1 MKYEI
6 QATISGGREA
16 LVAELEAKLKEV
28 KSSGNASIY
37 VKGNGESEDNVAITF
52 DADEMLAKDLAA
64 DGSEPLIVETKRV
77 AA

>member
-1 MKYEI
+1 
-6 QATISGGREA
+6 
-16 LVAELEAKLKEV
+16 V